1 MERFGSVRAV
11 AMSAS
16 VRPTFSEHGS
26 ICVYRWE
33 LKEGESVPIHDHTD
47 RPMTKHITIVASG
60 TILISIPDL
69 GEDWVVNGPTIFDYS
84 DKQQKH
90 SIKAITDTVFFNVI
104 RA

>member
-1 MERFGSVRAV
+1 
-11 AMSAS
+11 
-16 VRPTFSEHGS
+16 
-26 ICVYRWE
+26 
-33 LKEGESVPIHDHTD
+33 
-47 RPMTKHITIVASG
+47 MTKHITIVASG